1 MAANASLLAD
11 AFSPRRAFARLA
23 ATLVLSMIAASSASA
38 EQRRVRIATEGAYPP
53 FNFVASDGSL
63 QGFEIDLA
71 KAVCARENLDCSFVA
86 QDWEGLI
93 PGLLASKYDAVFAS
107 MSITEERRR
116 VVDFT
121 EKYYSSPAMFAVDSL
136 NVGMDLSPKAMSGKV
151 VGAQAATVSARYLEA
166 IYGPAGAEI
175 KLYSAQD
182 EANLDLVSGRLDA
195 MLCDKLVLLPW
206 LDGTDE
212 GKCCRAAGPEI
223 SDPAFF
229 GDGVGAALR
238 KGDVELKKLI
248 DDGVAKLRADGEY
261 ARINARYF
269 PFSVF

>member
-1 MAANASLLAD
+1 MEATSGRLTRRAAGLLA
-11 AFSPRRAFARLA
+11 AAALALLA
-23 ATLVLSMIAASSASA
+23 APAGAAD
-38 EQRRVRIATEGAYPP
+38 RRPVRIATEGAYPP
-53 FNFVASDGSL
+53 FNFIASDGSL

-71 KAVCARENLDCSFVA
+71 KAICDRQNLDCSFVA

-93 PGLLASKYDAVFAS
+93 PGLLARKYDAIFAS
-107 MSITEERRR
+107 MSITEERRK
-116 VVDFT
+116 VVAFS
-121 EKYYSSPAMFAVDSL
+121 EKYYSSPALFAVDSQ
-136 NVGMDLSPKAMSGKV
+136 NAGMDVSPAAMKGKV
-151 VGAQAATVSARYLEA
+151 VGAQAATVSARYLEEV
-166 IYGPAGAEI
+166 YGPAGAEV

-206 LDGTDE
+206 LEATDE
-212 GKCCRAAGPEI
+212 GKCCRSTGADI

-238 KGDVELKKLI
+238 KDDRELKAVI
-248 DDGVAKLRADGEY
+248 DEGVAKLRADGEY

-269 PFSVF
+269 PFSLY

>member
-1 MAANASLLAD
+1 MASNGSL
-11 AFSPRRAFARLA
+11 PRRTPFPVLA
-23 ATLVLSMIAASSASA
+23 ALLLVLASGASA
-38 EQRRVRIATEGAYPP
+38 DERKTVRIATEGAYPP

-71 KAVCARENLDCSFVA
+71 KAVCAVEKLDCTFVA

-93 PGLLASKYDAVFAS
+93 PGLLANKYDAIFAS
-107 MSITEERRR
+107 MSITDERRK
-116 VVDFT
+116 VVAFS
-121 EKYYSSPAMFAVDSL
+121 EKYYSSPALFAVDSA
-136 NVGMDLSPKAMSGKV
+136 NAGMDVSPAAMRGKI
-151 VGAQAATVSARYLEA
+151 VGAQAATVSARYLEQVYA
-166 IYGPAGAEI
+166 PAGVEV

-206 LDGTDE
+206 LNDTDE
-212 GKCCRAAGPEI
+212 GKCCRSAGGDI
-223 SDPAFF
+223 ADPAFF

-238 KGDVELKKLI
+238 KEDAGLKAVIDRGVE
-248 DDGVAKLRADGEY
+248 ALRADGEY

-269 PFSVF
+269 PFSVY